1 MSVNTVAISGNL
13 GRTPELKSTQSG
25 MQTLRL
31 SVCVNS
37 RVKRDG
43 EWVDKPNW
51 VQVTF
56 FGNRAESLSRY
67 LEKGMHVTVS
77 GHLSQSRWKTK
88 DGQDRSMLEVI
99 GEDIDFS
106 GGSAKRTDDTPAD
119 PQPDMYDED
128 IPF

>member
-1 MSVNTVAISGNL
+1 MNTVAISGNL

-106 GGSAKRTDDTPAD
+106 GGSSKRTDDAPAD

>member
-56 FGNRAESLSRY
+56 FGNRAESLSRF

-99 GEDIDFS
+99 GEDIDFQ
-106 GGSAKRTDDTPAD
+106 GGKRSEQAAEDQPAD
-119 PQPDMYDED
+119 VYDD
-128 IPF
+128 DCPF

>member
-43 EWVDKPNW
+43 EWADKPNW

-56 FGNRAESLSRY
+56 FGNRAESLSRF

-106 GGSAKRTDDTPAD
+106 GGARRADEPTED
-119 PQPDMYDED
+119 PQADMYDED